1 MSVSS
6 GFPPA
11 PSIICRVLDSSMTA
25 AVLRA
30 GKFAAVPMDTGL
42 LHVVALTHQRM
53 PLEAVGHFHL
63 DAAGMRAAG
72 LRLQDAGLAREC
84 FFITTC
90 NRAELVFV
98 ANDMRVA
105 RTEEVLRAWKPELE
119 PDELDRAARAAILFE
134 GDDAVRH
141 LMGVASSLE
150 SLVVGERE
158 ILAQVR
164 DQYQHCKLL
173 GLTGDQLRLLMKQVV
188 VTAKRVYT
196 ETAIATRPVSVVSLA
211 YRALRDHGVKKDAR
225 FLIIGAG
232 KTCADM
238 CRYLS
243 KHGFKD
249 LHIFNRTL
257 SKAETLVK
265 EVGGEAYPLD
275 TLVAFDEGFDVII
288 SGIGRGTAIVDRE
301 LFATLHSS
309 PSPREKG
316 AGEEGHSSPLPGRGA
331 GGEVLLVDLALP
343 HDIATDCMGDVPA
356 HLIRIEDLQA
366 QAEENKA
373 GRQEE
378 VGACAAII
386 EDGVREFRELASER
400 HVERAMSSVPEEV
413 KALRERAVNE
423 VFAKDIATLDERS
436 REVLTAVLDHM
447 ERKYISVPMKLAK
460 RIILEERQR
469 APKAEAASL

>member
-1 MSVSS
+1 METARIHVL
-6 GFPPA
+6 
-11 PSIICRVLDSSMTA
+11 SISHKRL
-25 AVLRA
+25 
-30 GKFAAVPMDTGL
+30 
-42 LHVVALTHQRM
+42 
-53 PLEAVGHFHL
+53 PLEVVGHFHMDADAL
-63 DAAGMRAAG
+63 RAAGMRLREAG
-72 LRLQDAGLAREC
+72 LVEEC

-98 ANDMRVA
+98 SGQGITPGTAELLN
-105 RTEEVLRAWKPELE
+105 AWKPELDQ
-119 PDELDRAARAAILFE
+119 PTVGLAQRGALLFKGDE
-134 GDDAVRH
+134 AVRH
-141 LMGVASSLE
+141 LMVVASSLE

-173 GLTGDQLRLLMKQVV
+173 GLTGDRLRLLMRQVV

-196 ETAIATRPVSVVSLA
+196 ETTIADRPVSVVSLA

-225 FLIIGAG
+225 FLVIGAG

-249 LHIFNRTL
+249 LHIFNRTF
-257 SKAETLVK
+257 SKAEALVK

-288 SGIGRGTAIVDRE
+288 SGIGRGTAILDAE
-301 LFATLHSS
+301 LFATLARGDNK
-309 PSPREKG
+309 PR
-316 AGEEGHSSPLPGRGA
+316 A
-331 GGEVLLVDLALP
+331 LVDLALP
-343 HDIATDCMGDVPA
+343 HDITTDCMGDVPT
-356 HLIRIEDLQA
+356 HLIRIEDLQT

-373 GRQEE
+373 GRQDEI
-378 VGACAAII
+378 GACMAIVD
-386 EDGVREFRELASER
+386 DGVLEFREMANER

-423 VFAKDIATLDERS
+423 VFAKEIATLDDRS
-436 REVLTAVLDHM
+436 REVLANVLDHM

-469 APKAEAASL
+469 STKVEVARS

>member
-1 MSVSS
+1 MDT
-6 GFPPA
+6 A
-11 PSIICRVLDSSMTA
+11 QLRVL
-25 AVLRA
+25 
-30 GKFAAVPMDTGL
+30 
-42 LHVVALTHQRM
+42 ALTHQRL
-53 PLEAVGHFHL
+53 PLEAVGSFHL
-63 DAAGMRAAG
+63 DPAAMRAAG
-72 LRLQDAGLAREC
+72 LRLQDAGLASEC

-98 ANDMRVA
+98 AQ
-105 RTEEVLRAWKPELE
+105 TEGTNPVEDLLAAWKPELSR
-119 PDELDRAARAAILFE
+119 DELDRAARAAVLFQ
-134 GDDAVRH
+134 GDEAVRH

-164 DQYQHCKLL
+164 DQYQHGKLL

-196 ETAIATRPVSVVSLA
+196 ETAIASRPVSVVSLA
-211 YRALRDHGVKKDAR
+211 YRALRDHAVKKDAR

-243 KHGFKD
+243 KHGYRD

-257 SKAETLVK
+257 SKAQTLVK

-275 TLVAFDEGFDVII
+275 TLTAFDEGFDVII
-288 SGIGRGTAIVDRE
+288 SGTGRGTPIVDGE
-301 LFATLHSS
+301 LFSALAMNDVK
-309 PSPREKG
+309 PR
-316 AGEEGHSSPLPGRGA
+316 
-331 GGEVLLVDLALP
+331 LLVDLALP
-343 HDIATDCMGDVPA
+343 HDITSDCMGAVPA

-366 QAEENKA
+366 QAEENRT
-373 GRQEE
+373 GRHQEI
-378 VGACAAII
+378 GACEVII
-386 EDGVREFRELASER
+386 EEGVREFRELASER

-413 KALRERAVNE
+413 KALRERAVKE
-423 VFAKDIATLDERS
+423 VFARDIAGLDERS

-469 APKAEAASL
+469 TARAEVARPVLAPMASASEA

>member
-1 MSVSS
+1 MEM
-6 GFPPA
+6 GPL
-11 PSIICRVLDSSMTA
+11 RVL
-25 AVLRA
+25 
-30 GKFAAVPMDTGL
+30 
-42 LHVVALTHQRM
+42 ALTHQRLS
-53 PLEAVGHFHL
+53 LEDVGRFHL
-63 DAAGMRAAG
+63 DPEAKRAAGMR
-72 LRLQDAGLAREC
+72 LLEAGLAREC

-90 NRAELVFV
+90 NRAELVLV
-98 ANDMRVA
+98 ASAEGPVNVA
-105 RTEEVLRAWKPELE
+105 DVLSAWKPELSG
-119 PDELDRAARAAILFE
+119 DALGTAARAAVLFE

-141 LMGVASSLE
+141 LMSVASSLE

-173 GLTGDQLRLLMKQVV
+173 GLTGDRLRVLMKQVV
-188 VTAKRVYT
+188 TTAKRVYT
-196 ETAIATRPVSVVSLA
+196 ETAIASRPVSVVSLA

-225 FLIIGAG
+225 FLVIGAG

-249 LHIFNRTL
+249 LHIFNRTF
-257 SKAETLVK
+257 SKAEALVN

-275 TLVAFDEGFDVII
+275 TLVAFDEGFDVLI
-288 SGIGRGTAIVDRE
+288 SGIGRGSAIVDAE
-301 LFATLHSS
+301 LFAALAQGDGK
-309 PSPREKG
+309 PR
-316 AGEEGHSSPLPGRGA
+316 
-331 GGEVLLVDLALP
+331 LLVDLALP
-343 HDIATDCMGDVPA
+343 HDISTDCMGDMPA

-366 QAEENKA
+366 KAEENKA
-373 GRQEE
+373 GRQLEI
-378 VGACAAII
+378 GACASII
-386 EDGVREFRELASER
+386 DEGVLEFHDLASER

-469 APKAEAASL
+469 APKAGTAHATPAPMALAGQA

>member
-1 MSVSS
+1 
-6 GFPPA
+6 
-11 PSIICRVLDSSMTA
+11 
-25 AVLRA
+25 
-30 GKFAAVPMDTGL
+30 
-42 LHVVALTHQRM
+42 
-53 PLEAVGHFHL
+53 
-63 DAAGMRAAG
+63 MRAAG
-72 LRLQDAGLAREC
+72 LRLLDNGLASEC

-98 ANDMRVA
+98 AVDERPSII
-105 RTEEVLRAWKPELE
+105 RDVLCAWKPDLGKEQLE
-119 PDELDRAARAAILFE
+119 SAARAAVVYE
-134 GDDAVRH
+134 GDEAVRH
-141 LMGVASSLE
+141 LMSVASSLE

-173 GLTGDQLRLLMKQVV
+173 GLTGDRLRLLMKQVV

-196 ETAIATRPVSVVSLA
+196 ETAIASRPVSVVSLA

-225 FLIIGAG
+225 FVVIGAG

-249 LHIFNRTL
+249 IHIFNRTL
-257 SKAETLVK
+257 NKAEVLVQ

-275 TLVAFDEGFDVII
+275 TLVAFDGGFDVLI
-288 SGIGRGTAIVDRE
+288 SGIGRGSAIVDND
-301 LFATLHSS
+301 LFARLANGDDK
-309 PSPREKG
+309 PR
-316 AGEEGHSSPLPGRGA
+316 
-331 GGEVLLVDLALP
+331 LLVDLALP
-343 HDIATDCMGDVPA
+343 HDISTDCMGEVPA
-356 HLIRIEDLQA
+356 HLIRIEDLQE
-366 QAEENKA
+366 QAEANKA
-373 GRQEE
+373 GRQQEI
-378 VGACAAII
+378 GTGAAIV

-423 VFAKDIATLDERS
+423 VFAKDIASLDDRG

-469 APKAEAASL
+469 TPKAEVTSV

>member
-1 MSVSS
+1 MD
-6 GFPPA
+6 PA
-11 PSIICRVLDSSMTA
+11 F
-25 AVLRA
+25 LR
-30 GKFAAVPMDTGL
+30 
-42 LHVVALTHQRM
+42 VVALTHQRM
-53 PLEAVGHFHL
+53 PLEAVGRFHL
-63 DAAGMRAAG
+63 DAADMRAAG
-72 LRLQDAGLAREC
+72 LRLQDGGLAREC

-90 NRAELVFV
+90 NRAELVLV
-98 ANDMRVA
+98 AKD
-105 RTEEVLRAWKPELE
+105 LRPLPIEDLLLAWKPDLDPAELE
-119 PDELDRAARAAILFE
+119 HAVRAAVVFE
-134 GDDAVRH
+134 GDEAVRH

-150 SLVVGERE
+150 SLVMGERE

-249 LHIFNRTL
+249 LHIFNRTF
-257 SKAETLVK
+257 SKAEALVK

-275 TLVAFDEGFDVII
+275 TLVAFDEGFDAII
-288 SGIGRGTAIVDRE
+288 SGIGRGTPIVDRE
-301 LFATLHSS
+301 LFSALHSS
-309 PSPREKG
+309 HPHRGRVGDGVHSTSPALGGREG
-316 AGEEGHSSPLPGRGA
+316 
-331 GGEVLLVDLALP
+331 VLLVDLALP
-343 HDIATDCMGDVPA
+343 HDITTDCMGDVPA
-356 HLIRIEDLQA
+356 HLIRLEDLQA
-366 QAEENKA
+366 KAEENKA
-373 GRQEE
+373 GRQQEI
-378 VGACAAII
+378 GACAVII
-386 EDGVREFRELASER
+386 EEGVQEFRAMASER

-469 APKAEAASL
+469 VPKTEAASL

>member
-1 MSVSS
+1 MD
-6 GFPPA
+6 PA
-11 PSIICRVLDSSMTA
+11 F
-25 AVLRA
+25 LR
-30 GKFAAVPMDTGL
+30 
-42 LHVVALTHQRM
+42 VVALTHQRM
-53 PLEAVGHFHL
+53 PLEAVGRFHL
-63 DAAGMRAAG
+63 DAADMRAAG
-72 LRLQDAGLAREC
+72 LRLKDAGLASEC

-90 NRAELVFV
+90 NRAELVLV
-98 ANDMRVA
+98 AK
-105 RTEEVLRAWKPELE
+105 ELRPLPIAELLLAWKPDLRPAELE
-119 PDELDRAARAAILFE
+119 RAVRAAVVFE
-134 GDDAVRH
+134 GDEAVRH

-249 LHIFNRTL
+249 LHIFNRTF
-257 SKAETLVK
+257 SKAEALVK

-288 SGIGRGTAIVDRE
+288 SGIGRGTPIVDRV
-301 LFATLHSS
+301 LFSALHSS
-309 PSPREKG
+309 LPRRGRAGDGVHSTSPNAEGREG
-316 AGEEGHSSPLPGRGA
+316 
-331 GGEVLLVDLALP
+331 VLLVDLALP
-343 HDIATDCMGDVPA
+343 HDITTDCMGDVPA

-386 EDGVREFRELASER
+386 EEGVQEFRAMASER

-460 RIILEERQR
+460 RIILEERER
-469 APKAEAASL
+469 APQTAAARV

>member
-1 MSVSS
+1 MET
-6 GFPPA
+6 A
-11 PSIICRVLDSSMTA
+11 RIHVLSLNHQRLPLEVVGVFHMDADT
-25 AVLRA
+25 LRDA
-30 GKFAAVPMDTGL
+30 GSRLREAGL
-42 LHVVALTHQRM
+42 L
-53 PLEAVGHFHL
+53 E
-63 DAAGMRAAG
+63 
-72 LRLQDAGLAREC
+72 EC

-98 ANDMRVA
+98 SGQGNSPGIA
-105 RTEEVLRAWKPELE
+105 ELLRAWKPEL
-119 PDELDRAARAAILFE
+119 DGDTAELAQRAALLYH
-134 GDDAVRH
+134 GDEAVRH
-141 LMGVASSLE
+141 LMSVASSLE

-173 GLTGDQLRLLMKQVV
+173 GLTGDRLRLLMRQVV
-188 VTAKRVYT
+188 VTSKRVYT
-196 ETAIATRPVSVVSLA
+196 ETTIADRPVSVVSLA

-225 FLIIGAG
+225 FLVLGAG
-232 KTCADM
+232 KVCSDM

-249 LHIFNRTL
+249 LHIFNRTF
-257 SKAETLVK
+257 SKAEALVK

-288 SGIGRGTAIVDRE
+288 SGIGRGTPIVDRE
-301 LFATLHSS
+301 LFATLMNS

-316 AGEEGHSSPLPGRGA
+316 PGD
-331 GGEVLLVDLALP
+331 EVLLVDLALP
-343 HDIATDCMGDVPA
+343 HDITTDCMGEVPA
-356 HLIRIEDLQA
+356 HLIRIEDLQM

-373 GRQEE
+373 GRQQEI
-378 VGACAAII
+378 GACMAIVD
-386 EDGVREFRELASER
+386 DGVLEFREMANER

-423 VFAKDIATLDERS
+423 VFAKEIATLDDHS
-436 REVLTAVLDHM
+436 REVLANVLDHM

-469 APKAEAASL
+469 STKVEVARS

>member
-1 MSVSS
+1 MET
-6 GFPPA
+6 A
-11 PSIICRVLDSSMTA
+11 RIHVL
-25 AVLRA
+25 
-30 GKFAAVPMDTGL
+30 
-42 LHVVALTHQRM
+42 ALTHQRL
-53 PLEAVGHFHL
+53 PLESIGRFHM
-63 DAAGMRAAG
+63 DADATRAAG
-72 LRLQDAGLAREC
+72 LRLRAAGLVDEC

-98 ANDMRVA
+98 ASRDITSRMDD
-105 RTEEVLRAWKPELE
+105 LLGAWKP
-119 PDELDRAARAAILFE
+119 DLDPETRSTSARAAMLFQ
-134 GDDAVRH
+134 GDQAVQH
-141 LMGVASSLE
+141 LISVASSLE

-173 GLTGDQLRLLMKQVV
+173 GLTGDRLRLLMKQVV

-196 ETAIATRPVSVVSLA
+196 ETAIANRPVSVVSLA

-225 FLIIGAG
+225 FLVIGAG

-257 SKAETLVK
+257 SKAEALVK

-288 SGIGRGTAIVDRE
+288 SGIGRGTPIVDRE
-301 LFATLHSS
+301 LFATLHATS
-309 PSPREKG
+309 G
-316 AGEEGHSSPLPGRGA
+316 GQEG
-331 GGEVLLVDLALP
+331 VLLVDLALP
-343 HDIATDCMGDVPA
+343 HDITTDCMGDVPA

-366 QAEENKA
+366 KAEDNKA
-373 GRQEE
+373 GRQQEI
-378 VGACAAII
+378 GACMAIVD
-386 EDGVREFRELASER
+386 EGVLEFRELASER
-400 HVERAMSSVPEEV
+400 HVERAMSSVPEQV

-423 VFAKDIATLDERS
+423 VFAKDIASLDERS

-469 APKAEAASL
+469 TTKTESASLAPSPLVMADKV

>member
-1 MSVSS
+1 MET
-6 GFPPA
+6 A
-11 PSIICRVLDSSMTA
+11 QLRII
-25 AVLRA
+25 
-30 GKFAAVPMDTGL
+30 
-42 LHVVALTHQRM
+42 ALTHQRFS
-53 PLEAVGHFHL
+53 LEEVGRFHL
-63 DAAGMRAAG
+63 DPAAMRAAG
-72 LRLQDAGLAREC
+72 LRLQEAGLAREC

-98 ANDMRVA
+98 ARDGRPSVV
-105 RTEEVLRAWKPELE
+105 RDVLCAWKPDLGAE
-119 PDELDRAARAAILFE
+119 ELDSATRAAALYE
-134 GDDAVRH
+134 GDEAVRH
-141 LMGVASSLE
+141 LMNVASSLE

-196 ETAIATRPVSVVSLA
+196 ETAIASRPVSVVSLA
-211 YRALRDHGVKKDAR
+211 YRALREHGVKKDAR

-249 LHIFNRTL
+249 LHIFNRTF
-257 SKAETLVK
+257 SKAEALVK

-288 SGIGRGTAIVDRE
+288 SGIGRGTPIVDRE
-301 LFATLHSS
+301 LFSTL
-309 PSPREKG
+309 
-316 AGEEGHSSPLPGRGA
+316 HSSPLPGRGA
-331 GGEVLLVDLALP
+331 GDEVVLVDLALP
-343 HDIATDCMGDVPA
+343 HDITTDCMGDTPG

-366 QAEENKA
+366 KAEENKA
-373 GRQEE
+373 GRQQEI
-378 VGACAAII
+378 GACSGII
-386 EDGVREFRELASER
+386 EEGVREFREMASER

-423 VFAKDIATLDERS
+423 VFAKDIASLDDRG

-469 APKAEAASL
+469 APQTEAARV